1 MAELGEAAQG
11 LLCLFQG
18 TPSLRTVREAILK
31 QQTDVAVGDAD
42 RRSKLMRKHMEDV
55 VYLNRHRDFGAYHNG
70 LVAVARP
77 LKSDRRRV
85 FTRWQSMRILLVD
98 DYPDAL
104 EMWGLYLR
112 SMGYDVSTAED
123 GLQAVEEA
131 HRTLPDI
138 VILDLDL
145 PGITGFEAAIRLRS
159 APDTEHIP
167 LIAAT
172 CFSQATQLDRARQS
186 GFDSILIKPCEPM
199 ALVAE
204 VRRLLGDRRPG
215 SEGVPI
221 GTGGSASR
229 SFGHSLG
236 QNL

>member
-1 MAELGEAAQG
+1 V
-11 LLCLFQG
+11 
-18 TPSLRTVREAILK
+18 TIS
-31 QQTDVAVGDAD
+31 
-42 RRSKLMRKHMEDV
+42 
-55 VYLNRHRDFGAYHNG
+55 
-70 LVAVARP
+70 
-77 LKSDRRRV
+77 
-85 FTRWQSMRILLVD
+85 RILLVD

-112 SMGYDVSTAED
+112 SMGYAVSTAED

-159 APDTEHIP
+159 APDTEQIP

-172 CFSQATQLDRARQS
+172 CYSHATQLDRARQC
-186 GFDSILIKPCEPM
+186 GFDSILVKPCEPM

-204 VRRLLGDRRPG
+204 VRRLLVEGRRRG
-215 SEGVPI
+215 SDGAPSTAVEIQAGLLGIRLTRTCKRMDSRVTGSTTSR
-221 GTGGSASR
+221 GTG
-229 SFGHSLG
+229 LE
-236 QNL
+236 